1 MSNKSIT
8 LLYKANQILLD
19 NQGARVTERNKTLTL
34 VKLCQFSSHSLASH
48 LKPSMEFALVALSIF
63 HSKVDLGKE
72 KSPEHYSQ

>member
-19 NQGARVTERNKTLTL
+19 NQGARVTEGNKTLTL

-48 LKPSMEFALVALSIF
+48 LKPSMEFALVALIF